1 MAVSKWPAA
10 TVLSSHG
17 SVPVSPFGG
26 ASRFLQ
32 HDPLTTVARRSRLL
46 TMLENPTRDRKMER
60 RTATRLEILDAA
72 WAIAREKGLADLTLR
87 EVGARIGMRGPSLYS
102 YFGSKNAVY
111 DAMFGQAW
119 SQCLAGFD
127 ELESTLP
134 RSPRAALKAV
144 ARAFFDFA
152 AADLARHQLMNQR
165 TIPGFVPSA
174 EGYAPAVEVL
184 ERARGYL
191 AACGV
196 HRADYFDLY
205 TALVGGLVDAQQ
217 ANDPGGNRWS
227 QLLDQA
233 MDMFADHAGLPESR
247 RSST

>member
-1 MAVSKWPAA
+1 
-10 TVLSSHG
+10 
-17 SVPVSPFGG
+17 
-26 ASRFLQ
+26 
-32 HDPLTTVARRSRLL
+32 
-46 TMLENPTRDRKMER
+46 MER
-60 RTATRLEILDAA
+60 RVATRAEILDAA
-72 WAIAREKGLADLTLR
+72 WEIAREKGLSDLTLR
-87 EVGARIGMRGPSLYS
+87 EVGSRIGMRGPSLYS
-102 YFGSKNAVY
+102 YFDSKNAIY

-119 SQCLAGFD
+119 TQCLAGFD
-127 ELESTLP
+127 ALGSMP
-134 RSPRAALKAV
+134 RSPRAAVKTL

-174 EGYAPAVEVL
+174 EAYAPAVEVL
-184 ERARGYL
+184 ERARAYL

-196 HRADYFDLY
+196 HRADHFDLY

-217 ANDPGGNRWS
+217 ANDPGGDWWS

-233 MDMFADHAGLPESR
+233 MDMFADHAGLPRSR